1 MNKDSNGWTSSHI
14 VKEKSPSIGASGGE
28 DDDTKQKLKAMS
40 ERIRMLEDALQIE
53 SGSHGPGGQ
62 RHPLLTPELLAV
74 KQGWMASSKIP
85 EDEEDEEDEWGGSG
99 SGWREFGGGE
109 GSAGGSGGRR
119 RRRGG
124 DVDAEIDG
132 LRGSFGT
139 LVIDDTNTTRFLGA
153 SAVEV
158 CFISDFFCVF

>member
-1 MNKDSNGWTSSHI
+1 M
-14 VKEKSPSIGASGGE
+14 
-28 DDDTKQKLKAMS
+28 
-40 ERIRMLEDALQIE
+40 RR
-53 SGSHGPGGQ
+53 
-62 RHPLLTPELLAV
+62 
-74 KQGWMASSKIP
+74 KI
-85 EDEEDEEDEWGGSG
+85 
-99 SGWREFGGGE
+99 GGG
-109 GSAGGSGGRR
+109 GGAGGGGGRR

>member
-1 MNKDSNGWTSSHI
+1 MSMSDTTTISRKATHSGTFGECFLANGAP
-14 VKEKSPSIGASGGE
+14 VFLSG
-28 DDDTKQKLKAMS
+28 
-40 ERIRMLEDALQIE
+40 
-53 SGSHGPGGQ
+53 
-62 RHPLLTPELLAV
+62 LLT
-74 KQGWMASSKIP
+74 
-85 EDEEDEEDEWGGSG
+85 
-99 SGWREFGGGE
+99 
-109 GSAGGSGGRR
+109 GRR

-158 CFISDFFCVF
+158 CLFLDFFFCVFEC